1 MSLEPSKTAALL
13 TRSLH
18 GDRAASS
25 QLFEIVQDDLK
36 ALARKL
42 FVSERTDHTLQPTAL
57 VNEAY
62 LRLRD
67 CSALSWQDRAHFY
80 AIAARAMRHVLIDH
94 ARARLASKRGGGQ
107 ARVSLHESMDG
118 GADWDADV
126 LALDEALNRLAELD
140 ERKARV
146 VELRFLGGLSVDE
159 VAHVLEVSRS
169 TVEANWRYARAWLS
183 RALSEKDEP

>member
-1 MSLEPSKTAALL
+1 MSSQPSKTAALL

-146 VELRFLGGLSVDE
+146 VELRFLGGLSVEE
-159 VAHVLEVSRS
+159 VAHLLEVSKS
-169 TVEANWRYARAWLS
+169 TVEADWRYARAWLS
-183 RALSEKDEP
+183 RELSAEDEP

>member
-1 MSLEPSKTAALL
+1 MSPKPSKTAALL

-36 ALARKL
+36 ALARRL

-67 CSALSWQDRAHFY
+67 CSALTWQDRAHFFS
-80 AIAARAMRHVLIDH
+80 IAAKAMRQVLIDH
-94 ARARLASKRGGGQ
+94 ARARLTAKRGGGR
-107 ARVSLHESMDG
+107 AKVSLHESMDG
-118 GADWDADV
+118 GAGLDADI

-140 ERKARV
+140 ERKARI
-146 VELRFLGGLSVDE
+146 VELRFLGGLSVEE
-159 VAHVLEVSRS
+159 VAHVLQVSKS
-169 TVEANWRYARAWLS
+169 TVEADWRYARAWLS
-183 RALSEKDEP
+183 RALTEEDEL

>member
-1 MSLEPSKTAALL
+1 MSPKPSETAALL

-146 VELRFLGGLSVDE
+146 VELRFLGGLSVEE
-159 VAHVLEVSRS
+159 VAHLLEVSKS
-169 TVEANWRYARAWLS
+169 TVEADWRYARAWLS
-183 RALSEKDEP
+183 RELSAEDEP